1 MYEVLRAEYD
11 YQSEAGFNSASIE
24 GMTGFIFSNKAGN
37 ILNPATINKAIK
49 RIIRDCND
57 AQFLKSERPEVLLPN
72 FSCHS
77 LRHTFTTRMCEAG
90 TNIKLMQDILGHQDI
105 TTTMN
110 IYADVTRE
118 LREKEFGAL
127 EAYFKKNST
136 QTESDDGNTDS
147 AHTE

>member
-1 MYEVLRAEYD
+1 
-11 YQSEAGFNSASIE
+11 
-24 GMTGFIFSNKAGN
+24 
-37 ILNPATINKAIK
+37 
-49 RIIRDCND
+49 
-57 AQFLKSERPEVLLPN
+57 
-72 FSCHS
+72 
-77 LRHTFTTRMCEAG
+77 MCEAG

-136 QTESDDGNTDS
+136 QTEIDDGNSDS
-147 AHTE
+147 GHTE